1 MENRDNN
8 GKIIAVI
15 ALVLAVVGL
24 SIGFAALQ
32 TRLEINGT
40 AEVTGGKTWDV
51 KFVDSSL
58 KVDKV
63 GSAQST
69 DPTVSATTIKD
80 YKVTLAKPGDKV
92 SYYFQVTNAGS
103 FDAKL
108 SSSFALPTP
117 TCTGTG
123 ENAETDAA
131 NVCKHLVYNVSST
144 GGITSWSE
152 LPNLVIAKGES
163 RAFTISLY
171 YKLTATDAEL
181 PKGDVTI
188 SNLGFTMVY
197 TQA

>member
-1 MENRDNN
+1 MENRDNG

-32 TRLEINGT
+32 TKLEINGT
-40 AEVTGGKTWDV
+40 AEVTGGKTWDI

-108 SSSFALPTP
+108 DSITIGTP
-117 TCTGTG
+117 TCSTAAFCSNLKYTFAYTTDNGGEAGTVPAVNDTLAAG
-123 ENAETDAA
+123 ETKWLVLSVEYLASSDA
-131 NVCKHLVYNVSST
+131 ST
-144 GGITSWSE
+144 
-152 LPNLVIAKGES
+152 LPKDTVTVDG
-163 RAFTISLY
+163 
-171 YKLTATDAEL
+171 LTATINYVQ
-181 PKGDVTI
+181 K
-188 SNLGFTMVY
+188 
-197 TQA
+197 